1 MRYVISLQIVISFA
15 CLLLVLLLWSRGPVL
30 HKESIGS
37 LVGGKHNLGTSS
49 NVVSSFV
56 EGPVSDKDKRVL
68 LTAEKIIDEPASPKV
83 YVVKSGDTLGHIAQ
97 RFKVTVAELKAMNKL
112 QSDFIN
118 VGRELTVSQGQ

>member
-1 MRYVISLQIVISFA
+1 MV
-15 CLLLVLLLWSRGPVL
+15 
-30 HKESIGS
+30 HKED
-37 LVGGKHNLGTSS
+37 VGRFLDGKNNLGTSS

-56 EGPVSDKDKRVL
+56 KGPVSDKDKRVL

-97 RFKVTVAELKAMNKL
+97 RLGLSVTYLKAINNL
-112 QSDFIN
+112 QSDVIT